1 MVPQTQIRQKSNFR
15 ILRWEG
21 AQKLRT
27 YITKKTLK
35 NFQFLT
41 FGLGENGRF
50 RKGHFLEKLRFSPL
64 FHTFTKQNFRPKLL
78 NMMCHPP

>member
-1 MVPQTQIRQKSNFR
+1 MVRQTQIHSKSNFR
-15 ILRWEG
+15 ILGSEG

-41 FGLGENGRF
+41 FGLGVTAVSVKVTFWKNRD
-50 RKGHFLEKLRFSPL
+50 
-64 FHTFTKQNFRPKLL
+64 FHPFFTLLLSKISDQNY
-78 NMMCHPP
+78 

>member
-41 FGLGENGRF
+41 FGLGDTAVSVRVTFWKNRV
-50 RKGHFLEKLRFSPL
+50 
-64 FHTFTKQNFRPKLL
+64 FHPFFTLLLSKISDQNY
-78 NMMCHPP
+78 